1 MPTESK
7 TPTDERADDHNDRH
21 ALPVDARARQTVR
34 TVLALV
40 LIALAAWIAS
50 DFLSALAW
58 AIVIAITTW
67 PHYLHFAAL
76 IPAPLRRIMA
86 ALLFTLLVGIVL
98 LIPLMLALQQLA
110 HASDAVVR
118 WGTELQKGGVPVP
131 TWVAQLPLTGDL
143 LVNWWQ
149 TNLSD
154 PQAAGQWL
162 RGLNLESFTAWTRA
176 LGGEV
181 LHRLML
187 FLITLVA
194 LFFVYRDG
202 GWLSERALA
211 TADRFIG
218 DPGERLAT
226 KIVEAVRGTVNGTVV
241 IAVIEGIIIGLAY
254 MLIGAP
260 NALLLSLLTIAF
272 AMLPLGAEIAVTAVS
287 LMLLMQGFGV
297 LPVLALFVFGL
308 AVTTIGDN
316 FLWPVLVGRAARLPF
331 LLALIGVL
339 GGVQSLGLIGLFIG
353 PVVMAVVLVIWRE
366 WIAPRESPP
375 AA

>member
-1 MPTESK
+1 
-7 TPTDERADDHNDRH
+7 
-21 ALPVDARARQTVR
+21 V
-34 TVLALV
+34 
-40 LIALAAWIAS
+40 
-50 DFLSALAW
+50 
-58 AIVIAITTW
+58 
-67 PHYLHFAAL
+67 
-76 IPAPLRRIMA
+76 
-86 ALLFTLLVGIVL
+86 LLV
-98 LIPLMLALQQLA
+98 PLMLAWQQLA
-110 HASDAVVR
+110 QASDALVR
-118 WGTELQKGGVPVP
+118 WVAELQKGGVPVP
-131 TWVAQLPLTGDL
+131 SWIAQLPFTGDF

-162 RGLNLESFTAWTRA
+162 RGLNLESFTTWTRA

-187 FLITLVA
+187 FFITLVA
-194 LFFVYRDG
+194 LYFTYRDG
-202 GWLSERALA
+202 GWLAERALA

-241 IAVIEGIIIGLAY
+241 IAVLEGIIIGLGY
-254 MLIGAP
+254 MVIGAP
-260 NALLLSLLTIAF
+260 NALLLSLITIAF
-272 AMLPLGAEIAVTAVS
+272 AMLPLGAEIAVTVVS
-287 LMLLMQGFGV
+287 LMLLAQGSGF

-308 AVTTIGDN
+308 AVTIIGDN
-316 FLWPVLVGRAARLPF
+316 FVWPALVGRAARLPF

-366 WIAPRESPP
+366 WIAPRENPP
-375 AA
+375 TA